1 MNKETVLVDTDRC
14 VTNIGN
20 RFDMILVACV
30 RARELK
36 RGHKPKV
43 VTRSKP
49 VVAALEEIQAGHIG
63 RDYLKKIT

>member
-1 MNKETVLVDTDRC
+1 MNKETVLVDTERC
-14 VTNIGN
+14 VANIGN

-36 RGHKPKV
+36 RGHTPKV
-43 VTRSKP
+43 ITRSKP
-49 VVAALEEIQAGHIG
+49 VVAALEVIQAGYIG

>member
-1 MNKETVLVDTDRC
+1 MNKDTVLVDTDQC

-20 RFDMILVACV
+20 RFDMVLVACI

-43 VTRSKP
+43 TTRSKP

>member
-14 VTNIGN
+14 VANIGN
-20 RFDMILVACV
+20 RFDMILVACI

-43 VTRSKP
+43 ITHSKS